1 MSVLNESKSDVA
13 PNEAVSVDEKLDHC
27 VCLLV
32 ECYEEI
38 LRQRSLLNE
47 CLDAGFLNLS
57 KARSLLGCAS
67 LSILQVPSEL
77 DAAVTI
83 DIKEQTALAENYFD
97 YKLLEFDLK
106 FSNAPKSAT
115 SNGPNQA
122 NPMPSWFGV
131 LTPMSL
137 KTSHKSFANSLYLI
151 KSISEL
157 QNKLTSLKL
166 VYKRLLSEK

>member
-1 MSVLNESKSDVA
+1 MSVVNDNKNQIASTEL
-13 PNEAVSVDEKLDHC
+13 VSIDEKLDHC
-27 VCLLV
+27 ACLLV

-97 YKLLEFDLK
+97 YKLLQFDLK
-106 FSNAPKSAT
+106 LNDPKSA
-115 SNGPNQA
+115 NNEPNQTI
-122 NPMPSWFGV
+122 PLPSWFGV

-137 KTSHKSFANSLYLI
+137 KTSQKSFSNSLYLI

-157 QNKLTSLKL
+157 QNKLTSLQL